1 MSTAA
6 SHAQSTSWPSP
17 ALATPG
23 EPSTSGRLLGLRLP
37 FSGFTAS
44 SDSYGRAYSLQ
55 LKPADRGRL
64 TTAIEGRLAPRGPIG
79 SLGLQTARDGPEIPA
94 YDLNS
99 AAAMG
104 LRGEDAKIGVRIS
117 YHF

>member
-1 MSTAA
+1 MSSTA
-6 SHAQSTSWPSP
+6 SHAQSTGWPSP
-17 ALATPG
+17 ALQA
-23 EPSTSGRLLGLRLP
+23 PSGPPSSGRLLGLRLP

-64 TTAIEGRLAPRGPIG
+64 TTTIEGRLAPRGPIG
-79 SLGLQTARDGPEIPA
+79 SLGLETARDGPEIPA

-104 LRGEDAKIGVRIS
+104 LRGEDAKIGARIS